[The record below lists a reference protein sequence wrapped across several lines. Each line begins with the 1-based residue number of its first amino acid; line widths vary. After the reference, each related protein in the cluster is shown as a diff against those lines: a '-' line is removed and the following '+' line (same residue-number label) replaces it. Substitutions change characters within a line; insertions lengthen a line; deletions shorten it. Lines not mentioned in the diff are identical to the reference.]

1 MRKTIIICDS
11 CKTECEMEGSSH
23 NRPDGWTEVKSSE
36 KIPRTGE
43 YVRFEACSVEC
54 VVVLLKR
61 YEPLHVVQFQ

>member
-11 CKTECEMEGSSH
+11 CKTEREMEGSSH
-23 NRPDGWTEVKSSE
+23 NRPEGWTEVKSSE
-36 KIPRTGE
+36 KVRGE
-43 YVRFEACSVEC
+43 YARFEACSVEC